1 MHKITQRVVLPKPPL
16 FRTKLFL
23 VSSSFSDFETLIKCE
38 YPYILTSIWFKDKLF
53 ARGVKSFKELF
64 KYFDADI
71 KDYEIFLDSGSY
83 SLTAGG
89 HVLTDKEIYAYLDNY
104 IEFIF
109 NERENISLYCN
120 LDLQFQISKSAEYY
134 RYLCANGLHDSIQ
147 VHHRPERLSWLGEIV
162 EKYTDPDRTVIALS
176 PQPMCSPTI
185 KYEYVRRCLSLYPN
199 MKVHLLGSIDYK
211 ILTAFNIYSADSS
224 GASRSSSV
232 GQLRT
237 PLGTVDVGNKRSDP
251 QHIYNQK
258 PDKIKQIEEYLNS
271 IGFSIAELT
280 GNDLGTSRKRFE
292 VTILS
297 YKDMMDKIKRNK
309 KLVQL
314 SSRKE
319 ILKLPHSD
327 VYASWAL
334 DGKVPRKGEWK

>member
-1 MHKITQRVVLPKPPL
+1 MHKITQLVNLPKPPL

-23 VSSSFSDFETLIKCE
+23 VASSFSDFETLIKCS

-64 KYFDADI
+64 EYFDADV
-71 KDYEIFLDSGSY
+71 KDYEIFVDSGSY
-83 SLTAGG
+83 SITAGG
-89 HVLTDKEIYAYLDNY
+89 HAFTDKEIYAYLDNY
-104 IEFIF
+104 IEFIYQ
-109 NERENISLYCN
+109 ERENISLYCN
-120 LDLQFQISKSAEYY
+120 LDLQFNVDKSKEYY

-185 KYEYVRRCLSLYPN
+185 KYEYVRRCMSLFPN

-211 ILTAFNIYSADSS
+211 ILRSFNIYSADSS
-224 GASRSSSV
+224 GASRLASTGAIRTFV
-232 GQLRT
+232 GTFDMGDR
-237 PLGTVDVGNKRSDP
+237 RSDR

-258 PDKIKQIEEYLNS
+258 PEKIKALEDYLNTLGYS
-271 IGFSIAELT
+271 IDELT
-280 GNDLGTSRKRFE
+280 GNDLGVSRKRLE

-297 YKDMMDKIKRNK
+297 YKDMMNKIEKNK
-309 KLVQL
+309 NLVQL
-314 SSRKE
+314 ASKKE
-319 ILKLPHSD
+319 ILKLEHSD
-327 VYASWAL
+327 VYASWSS
-334 DGKVPRKGEWK
+334 DGTFPKKGEWK